1 MLNLSSEVMPRVLLV
16 DDSRVT
22 RRLLGSV
29 LKSDGYAVDEAE
41 NGIEALEKLG
51 ASDSDL
57 IIADLN
63 MPNMD
68 GMTFVRSVRETP
80 CVRAIPIVML
90 TVSSD
95 RLLRKEAMAAGAD
108 VFMTKPIKPAR
119 LLATVKSLLKEKP

>member
-1 MLNLSSEVMPRVLLV
+1 MTRVLIV
-16 DDSRVT
+16 DDSGVT

-29 LKSDGYAVDEAE
+29 LKSDGYAIEEAE
-41 NGIEALEKLG
+41 NGLDALEKLG
-51 ASDSDL
+51 AVKTDL

-68 GMTFVRSVRETP
+68 GVTFVRSVRETP
-80 CVRAIPIVML
+80 YVRAIPIVML

-95 RLLRKEAMAAGAD
+95 KCLKEKAMAAGTD
-108 VFMTKPIKPAR
+108 VFMTKPVKPAK

>member
-1 MLNLSSEVMPRVLLV
+1 MIRVLIV

-29 LKSDGYAVDEAE
+29 LKCDGYAVDEAE
-41 NGIEALEKLG
+41 DGLDALEKL
-51 ASDSDL
+51 AAIKTDL

-68 GMTFVRSVRETP
+68 GVTFVRNVRGAP
-80 CVRAIPIVML
+80 YVRAIPIVML

-95 RLLRKEAMAAGAD
+95 KCLREEAIAAGTD
-108 VFMTKPIKPAR
+108 VFMTKPVKPGR
-119 LLATVKSLLKEKP
+119 LLATVKSLLKENPNGE

>member
-1 MLNLSSEVMPRVLLV
+1 MTRILIV

-41 NGIEALEKLG
+41 NGLDALEKLG
-51 ASDSDL
+51 VAKTDL

-63 MPNMD
+63 MPKMD
-68 GMTFVRSVRETP
+68 GVTFVRSVRATP
-80 CVRAIPIVML
+80 YVQAIPIVML

-95 RLLRKEAMAAGAD
+95 ECLREEALSAGTD
-108 VFMTKPIKPAR
+108 MFITKPVKPAR
-119 LLATVKSLLKEKP
+119 LLATVKSLVKEKT